1 MLDWNLIW
9 IYIVSMINKKSK
21 KQPLK
26 QEHFEII
33 LEDIQD
39 KFQFLI
45 DGHTTLNEK
54 VDHLGDEIKATRDEL
69 HSTREELIFLMKA
82 SIDKSEERLTRKI
95 ENGDKKVMN
104 YTDRKTQEVINFTD
118 KKAQEL
124 MHNTDRKTQEVMN
137 YTDQKS
143 QELMKYT
150 DKKIKLVMEHTDRK
164 IEEVKDILKIHSGQL
179 DAHEERIIKPE
190 QKNRA

>member
-1 MLDWNLIW
+1 M
-9 IYIVSMINKKSK
+9 NKEIRKH
-21 KQPLK
+21 PLK
-26 QEHFEII
+26 KEHFEIL

-39 KFQFLI
+39 KFQFLV
-45 DGHTTLNEK
+45 DGHITLNEK
-54 VDHLGDEIKATRDEL
+54 VDLLGNEIKATRDEL
-69 HSTREELIFLMKA
+69 HATRDELIFLMRT

-95 ENGDKKVMN
+95 EDGDKKVMN
-104 YTDRKTQEVINFTD
+104 YTDQKTQELINYTD

-124 MHNTDRKTQEVMN
+124 MHYTDRKTQEVMN

-150 DKKIKLVMEHTDRK
+150 EQKINLVMEHTDQK
-164 IEEVKDILKIHSGQL
+164 TEELKDILKIHSGQL
-179 DAHEERIIKPE
+179 DAHEERIMKLE